1 MCQPSAI
8 LRTACNLRNN
18 LMRIDR
24 PTLLLRHWLPAV
36 VFLLTACAGTGTREA
51 DSIDT
56 SPEVAPVDVAPTPA
70 ALLAE
75 AASRNAAEAAPLL
88 LQAAM
93 LYRDGGDL
101 TESLRVLD
109 RIEPSVLTSPLSA
122 AISLLRAEIAM
133 ARDLPREAVTLLQ
146 ADRLPAADALDPV
159 LRVRILA
166 LRADAQAATGATLAS
181 TVSRIELDPL
191 LSGMAQR
198 ENHDRIWHA
207 LASLPQNQLQALAAS
222 SDDIIARGWY
232 ALALA
237 AQSYSTDLDR
247 QLVEL
252 QRWRSEWPTHPAALV
267 MPPQMELIE
276 TLARE
281 RPRRIALLLPLDN
294 TAGTIVRDAFMSAY
308 FSLQELGGQVPAVKI
323 YNTANVGDIRPLH
336 QQARQEGAELIIG
349 PLLKQHVAQLHPEAD
364 LGVPTLA
371 LNNVEGQAPASPLL
385 YQFALSPEDEA
396 RQLAARAWQDG
407 HRRVAILGPVDGSGS
422 DSALRK
428 RDSFRAEWERLGGS
442 VVALNSYRE
451 DYTDSISNMLLL
463 SESAERQR
471 RLSQLLGRTAVAELR
486 RRQDIDFIYLVAQPA
501 PARQIVPSLAYL
513 YAGDIPVYASQD
525 IYSGTARQTDDRD
538 LNGVIFGESPWLLES
553 ASDVSRARQ
562 LFPVGSASNLRLQAF
577 GIDAFRLYPR
587 LRLLESAAD
596 SSIPGTSGLLK
607 LGSNRNITR
616 ELGWA
621 TISDGLIRRLP

>member
-1 MCQPSAI
+1 
-8 LRTACNLRNN
+8 
-18 LMRIDR
+18 MRIV
-24 PTLLLRHWLPAV
+24 PSTLLRRWLPVA
-36 VFLLTACAGTGTREA
+36 LLSLTACAGTGTR
-51 DSIDT
+51 DDDNVDT
-56 SPEVAPVDVAPTPA
+56 SAEIAPVEIAPTPA
-70 ALLAE
+70 GLLQQ
-75 AASRNAAEAAPLL
+75 AASRSATDAAPLL

-93 LYRDGGDL
+93 LYRDTGDL
-101 TESLRVLD
+101 AEALRVLD

-122 AISLLRAEIAM
+122 GISLLRAEIAM
-133 ARDLPREAVTLLQ
+133 ARNLPREAVTLLQ
-146 ADRLPAADALDPV
+146 ADRLPTQETLEPS
-159 LRVRILA
+159 LQVRILT
-166 LRADAQAATGATLAS
+166 LRAEAQAATGATLAS
-181 TVSRIELDPL
+181 AISRIALDAL
-191 LSGMAQR
+191 LDGMAQR
-198 ENHDRIWHA
+198 ANHDRIWQA
-207 LASLPQNQLQALAAS
+207 LAGLPQDQLQALSAS
-222 SDDIIARGWY
+222 SDDVIARGWFD
-232 ALALA
+232 LALA

-252 QRWRSEWPTHPAALV
+252 QRWRSAWPTHPAALV

-281 RPRRIALLLPLDN
+281 CPRRIALLLPLDN
-294 TAGTIVRDAFMSAY
+294 SAGTIVRDAFMSAY

-323 YNTANVGDIRPLH
+323 YNTANSGDIRQLH
-336 QQARQEGAELIIG
+336 LQARQEGAELIIG
-349 PLLKQHVAQLHPEAD
+349 PLLKQHVAQLHQEAD

-407 HRRVAILGPVDGSGS
+407 HRRVAILGPVDGAGS
-422 DSALRK
+422 DTALRK
-428 RDSFRAEWERLGGS
+428 RESFRAEWERLGGK
-442 VVALNSYRE
+442 VVALNGYRE
-451 DYTDSISNMLLL
+451 NYQDSISDMLLL

-525 IYSGTARQTDDRD
+525 IYAGTARQTDDRD

-553 ASDVSRARQ
+553 SGDVGRTRQ
-562 LFPVGSASNLRLQAF
+562 LFPVASAPNLRLQAF

-596 SSIPGTSGLLK
+596 SSVPGTSGLLK
-607 LGSNRNITR
+607 LGNHRNITR
-616 ELGWA
+616 VLSWA
-621 TISDGLIRRLP
+621 TIADGLIRQAP